1 MSYVQVKYS
10 KPTYITSFHRL
21 QYIRLFLS
29 FSISSQVNW
38 NDSFDAILNDFS
50 YETFDMG
57 LVNCN
62 LHLFWV
68 FDFKFVEILC
78 YFLTSICHTFIRHT
92 LYLMWYTGIFIVS
105 NSITYY
111 IFHLHITHFIF
122 NLLIS
127 YVKLISI
134 CN

>member
-105 NSITYY
+105 DSITYY
-111 IFHLHITHFIF
+111 NFHLHITHFIF

-127 YVKLISI
+127 YIKLISI